1 MIHEVKSGE
10 QVVATITQRHVVAF
24 QINIPGTFDMQSL
37 DVPVWAN
44 TVAIDADGSIWAYE
58 STVENVRLLST
69 VENVRLLSYSPDSWV
84 DKGPGGNK
92 MVQVGEMARF
102 PDWEKSKIDL
112 RGLK

>member
-37 DVPVWAN
+37 DVPFWAN

-58 STVENVRLLST
+58 SVAEDVRIFCEEHKAWCDWGKVEANMQ
-69 VENVRLLSYSPDSWV
+69 
-84 DKGPGGNK
+84 KI
-92 MVQVGEMARF
+92 GEMARF
-102 PDWEKSKIDL
+102 HDWAKSKIDL

>member
-24 QINIPGTFDMQSL
+24 QINIPGTFNMQSL

-44 TVAIDADGSIWAYE
+44 TVAIDEDGAIWAYE
-58 STVENVRLLST
+58 STAEDVRSAPP
-69 VENVRLLSYSPDSWV
+69 VPGYPGAWDDCGDSGARC
-84 DKGPGGNK
+84 D
-92 MVQVGEMARF
+92 QIGEMARF
-102 PDWEKSKIDL
+102 PDWAKSKIDL

>member
-1 MIHEVKSGE
+1 MTNEIKSGGK
-10 QVVATITQRHVVAF
+10 VIATIAQRQVVAF
-24 QINIPGTFDMQSL
+24 QINIHSTSDAKAV

-58 STVENVRLLST
+58 STA
-69 VENVRLLSYSPDSWV
+69 ENVRLLSYSPDSWV

-102 PDWEKSKIDL
+102 PDWAKSKIDL

>member
-1 MIHEVKSGE
+1 MIHEVKSGK

-24 QINIPGTFDMQSL
+24 QINIPGAFYMQSL

-58 STVENVRLLST
+58 STA
-69 VENVRLLSYSPDSWV
+69 ENVRLLSYSPDSWV
-84 DKGPGGNK
+84 DCGPSENK
-92 MVQVGEMARF
+92 MRSVGGMDCF
-102 PDWEKSKIDL
+102 PDWAKSKIDL

>member
-58 STVENVRLLST
+58 STIEDVRI
-69 VENVRLLSYSPDSWV
+69 PDFPQKLWL
-84 DKGPGGNK
+84 DYGPSENK
-92 MVQVGEMARF
+92 MQPVGQTAYF
-102 PDWEKSKIDL
+102 HDWAKSKIDL

>member
-44 TVAIDADGSIWAYE
+44 TIAIDADGAIWAYE
-58 STVENVRLLST
+58 ST

-84 DKGPGGNK
+84 DKGSGGNK

-102 PDWEKSKIDL
+102 PDWAKSKIDL

>member
-58 STVENVRLLST
+58 STAKNVH
-69 VENVRLLSYSPDSWV
+69 LLSYSPDSWV

-92 MVQVGEMARF
+92 MVQVGEMPRF
-102 PDWEKSKIDL
+102 PDWAKSKIDL

>member
-1 MIHEVKSGE
+1 MIHEIKSGKK
-10 QVVATITQRHVVAF
+10 VVATITQRHVVAF
-24 QINIPGTFDMQSL
+24 QLNIPGPLYMQSL
-37 DVPVWAN
+37 DVPFWAN

-58 STVENVRLLST
+58 ST

-102 PDWEKSKIDL
+102 PDWAKSKIDL

>member
-44 TVAIDADGSIWAYE
+44 TIAIDADGAIWAYE
-58 STVENVRLLST
+58 STAEEVRIFEGQGEAWCD
-69 VENVRLLSYSPDSWV
+69 VGNEKNRLDQI
-84 DKGPGGNK
+84 GA
-92 MVQVGEMARF
+92 MTRF

>member
-1 MIHEVKSGE
+1 MTNEIKSGGKI
-10 QVVATITQRHVVAF
+10 VATIAQRQVVAF
-24 QINIPGTFDMQSL
+24 QINIHSTSDAKAV

-58 STVENVRLLST
+58 ST

-102 PDWEKSKIDL
+102 PDWAKSKIDL

>member
-44 TVAIDADGSIWAYE
+44 TIAIDADGAIWAYE
-58 STVENVRLLST
+58 STAEEVRIIGDQGDAWSDQGKAK
-69 VENVRLLSYSPDSWV
+69 NRLDQIGSM
-84 DKGPGGNK
+84 G
-92 MVQVGEMARF
+92 RF
-102 PDWEKSKIDL
+102 HDWAKSKIDL

>member
-1 MIHEVKSGE
+1 MIHEIKSKK
-10 QVVATITQRHVVAF
+10 QVVATITQRLVVAF
-24 QINIPGTFDMQSL
+24 QINIPGAFDMHSL

-44 TVAIDADGSIWAYE
+44 TIAIDADGAIWAYE
-58 STVENVRLLST
+58 ST

-102 PDWEKSKIDL
+102 PDWAKSKIDL

>member
-37 DVPVWAN
+37 DVPAWAN
-44 TVAIDADGSIWAYE
+44 TIAVDEDGAIWAYE
-58 STVENVRLLST
+58 SVAEHVRIIGA
-69 VENVRLLSYSPDSWV
+69 NKAWV
-84 DKGPGGNK
+84 DCGHCDAK
-92 MVQVGEMARF
+92 MQEIGEMEPF
-102 PDWEKSKIDL
+102 PDWKESQIDL